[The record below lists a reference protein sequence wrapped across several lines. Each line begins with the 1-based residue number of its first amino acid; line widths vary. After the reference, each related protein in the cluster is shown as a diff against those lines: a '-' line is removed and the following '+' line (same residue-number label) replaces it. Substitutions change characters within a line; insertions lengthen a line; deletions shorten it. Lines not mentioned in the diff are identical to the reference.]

1 MPIWN
6 LRPWTGATPPFWDAS
21 IGIGEGVHVHAH
33 GTLPRGS
40 LPPLQSARKSL
51 ILLDY

>member
-21 IGIGEGVHVHAH
+21 IGIGEGRHVHAH
-33 GTLPRGS
+33 ATLHGGS
-40 LPPLQSARKSL
+40 LPSESIPAGRPSSR
-51 ILLDY
+51 